1 MNEQAQVILAALAR
15 HFLTTA
21 GGFLVAH
28 GYLQSSQTADFIGG
42 GMVLLGVAWSWW
54 QKTGQAQVSDLL
66 KKLTTKTPA
75 QAANIST
82 TAAVEIAKTLPE
94 GSAITPGLPMGPM
107 AAQGTAAALAARAG
121 GPAPKTVL

>member
-1 MNEQAQVILAALAR
+1 MNEQAQAILAGIAR

-28 GYLQSSQTADFIGG
+28 GYLASSETADFIGG

-54 QKTGQAQVSDLL
+54 QKTGQAQVADLL

-75 QAANIST
+75 QAAQTST
-82 TAAVEIAKTLPE
+82 TAAVEVAKALPP
-94 GSAITPGLPMGPM
+94 GSAVTPGLPTAPVTPVR
-107 AAQGTAAALAARAG
+107 AA
-121 GPAPKTVL
+121 